1 MFFLIP
7 RKFLPSFFVPFSTFL
22 RNDTPFYALNGKKLI
37 QISLFPDFCLIFAR
51 KLGTDYTDYT
61 DLMG

>member
-1 MFFLIP
+1 MP
-7 RKFLPSFFVPFSTFL
+7 RKFMPSFFVPFSTFL

-51 KLGTDYTDYT
+51 KLGTDYTD
-61 DLMG
+61 LMG